1 MEISMASRFRDWF
14 RLLTCAAL
22 GAAAASAAM
31 AQTNEN
37 PPAPRSDYADG
48 LMTQPPPVTEP
59 DRWTRCNPAP
69 APCNHPRIALVL
81 SGGGALGIAHV
92 GVIRALEQA
101 GVQPDLIVGT
111 SMGAVVGGLYA
122 TGYSADQL
130 EQAVLGMDWQRIFSS
145 ASPRRSLSY
154 RRRREEEN
162 FPAELSFNIDRD
174 GLRLP
179 RAFINDQNLNLSLRN
194 MVLNPGRGSFDD
206 MPIPFRA
213 VATDIVT
220 GEPVSLEEGD
230 LAMAMRA
237 SMAVPGVL
245 PPAEIDGRLLV
256 DGGLSKNIPIDVAQ
270 AMGADIIIVVAMQ
283 GRLMTAGE
291 LRTGVDL
298 MAQSMTL
305 LVRSN
310 ETAQLALLGPQDI
323 LIQVDQGTLTT
334 GDFARGVELI
344 EAGTLAANAY
354 LGQLQALA
362 TNHTRLVSRPLPR
375 IDEVLIENTSRLDDT
390 VLLSHV
396 RQTPGEDLDVAG
408 LSDDLAGIYG
418 LGAFEWVTYELR
430 ENGENTA
437 LVIDAVAR
445 ADDVARIR
453 AGMTLENDFDGNDEY
468 RISLE
473 YRSPPIDR
481 FGSEVRVDAVFG
493 DRFGLTA
500 EVFKL
505 FDTAQHLFVA
515 PRVNVVMRNVPR
527 YREDGF
533 RTGSYRANFAE
544 IQLDAGWQFDFPAE
558 IRFGYQRGTGEARL
572 HDGFATPETIAV
584 DIGQFNLS
592 AGLDTLDSA
601 FFPTRGVRLS
611 SRWSVAR
618 EAIGASA
625 DFETLEAHA
634 MQVWS
639 RGPDTLIAQL
649 DAASSLSGTMPLES
663 LYRIGGLFSL
673 SGYKDEE
680 LIGETYA
687 LGRLVYRR
695 RLNGGDAQA
704 FGVPIYAGT
713 SLEAGNVWAD
723 PDLASTSDITLAG
736 SVFLAADTVMGPVYL
751 AYGRSDADRQSVYV
765 FVGRPF

>member
-1 MEISMASRFRDWF
+1 MVMSTGFRRGV
-14 RLLTCAAL
+14 RLFVGAGLL
-22 GAAAASAAM
+22 LVAAAAG
-31 AQTNEN
+31 AQTPN
-37 PPAPRSDYADG
+37 YADG
-48 LMTQPPPVTEP
+48 LMTQPPAVTEP

-81 SGGGALGIAHV
+81 SGGGALGIAHI
-92 GVIRALEQA
+92 GAIRTLERA

-130 EQAVLGMDWQRIFSS
+130 QAAVLGLDWQHIFSGDT
-145 ASPRRSLSY
+145 PRRSLSY

-162 FPAELSFNIDRD
+162 FPAELSFSIDRE

-179 RAFINDQNLNLSLRN
+179 RAFINDQNLNLALRN
-194 MVLNPGRGSFDD
+194 LVLNPGRGSFDD

-213 VATDIVT
+213 IATDIVT
-220 GEPVSLEEGD
+220 GEPVSLSEGD

-245 PPAEIDGRLLV
+245 PPGEIDGRLLV
-256 DGGLSKNIPIDVAQ
+256 DGGLSKNIPVDIAQ
-270 AMGADIIIVVAMQ
+270 AMGADIIIVIAMQ
-283 GRLMTAGE
+283 GRLMTAEE

-323 LIQVDQGTLTT
+323 LIQVDQGDLTT
-334 GDFARGVELI
+334 GDFSRGTELI
-344 EAGTLAANAY
+344 ALGMIAADAAFER
-354 LGQLQALA
+354 LQELA
-362 TNHTRLVSRPLPR
+362 TNHTHLVSPPLPE
-375 IDEVLIENTSRLDDT
+375 IGEIIVENTSRLSDS
-390 VLLSHV
+390 VLLAHIHQNV
-396 RQTPGEDLDVAG
+396 GEALDVEG
-408 LSDDLAGIYG
+408 LADDLAEIYG
-418 LGAFEWVTYELR
+418 LGAFERVAYELR
-430 ENGENTA
+430 QNGTNTA
-437 LVIDAVAR
+437 LVIDALAR
-445 ADDVARIR
+445 PDDVANIR
-453 AGMTLENDFDGNDEY
+453 AGLTLENDFDGNGAY
-468 RISLE
+468 LISLE

-481 FGSEVRVDAVFG
+481 FGSEVRIDAVFG
-493 DRFGLTA
+493 DRFGLSA
-500 EVFKL
+500 EMFKL
-505 FDTAQHLFVA
+505 FDTSQHVFVS
-515 PRVNVVMRNVPR
+515 PRANFVIRNVPR

-544 IQLDAGWQFDFPAE
+544 LQLDAGWQFDIPAE
-558 IRFGYQRGTGEARL
+558 IRIGYQRGSGEARL
-572 HDGFATPETIAV
+572 HEGFADPQTIAI

-618 EAIGASA
+618 QSLGASA
-625 DFETLEAHA
+625 DFQTLEAHA
-634 MQVWS
+634 MQAWS
-639 RGPDTLIAQL
+639 LGADTLIAEI
-649 DAASSLSGTMPLES
+649 DAASSLSGTVPIES
-663 LYRIGGLFSL
+663 LFRIGGLFSF
-673 SGYKDEE
+673 SGYKEEE
-680 LIGETYA
+680 LAGEAYA

-695 RLNGGDAQA
+695 RLNQVNAQA
-704 FGVPIYAGT
+704 FGVPLYAGL

-723 PDLASTSDITLAG
+723 PDLATTSDITLAG
-736 SVFLAADTVMGPVYL
+736 SVFLSADTVMGPVYL
-751 AYGRSDADRQSVYV
+751 AYGRSDTDRQSLYV

>member
-1 MEISMASRFRDWF
+1 MMTDLGRCLRWLGGAC
-14 RLLTCAAL
+14 LLLVTGAL
-22 GAAAASAAM
+22 H
-31 AQTNEN
+31 AQTT
-37 PPAPRSDYADG
+37 DYADG
-48 LMTQPPPVTEP
+48 LMTLPPPVTEP

-81 SGGGALGIAHV
+81 SGGGALGIAHI
-92 GVIRALEQA
+92 GAIRTLERA

-130 EQAVLGMDWQRIFSS
+130 EQAVLGMDWQQIFS
-145 ASPRRSLSY
+145 ADSPRRSLSY
-154 RRRREEEN
+154 RRRREEES
-162 FPAELSFNIDRD
+162 FPAELMFSVDRH

-179 RAFINDQNLNLSLRN
+179 RAFINDQNLNLALRN

-220 GEPVSLEEGD
+220 GEPVSLSDGD

-237 SMAVPGVL
+237 SMSVPGML
-245 PPAEIDGRLLV
+245 PPGEIDGRLLV

-310 ETAQLALLGPQDI
+310 ETAQLALLGPDDI
-323 LIQVDQGTLTT
+323 LIQVDQGALTT
-334 GDFARGVELI
+334 GDFSRGTELI
-344 EAGTLAANAY
+344 AAGTLAADAHFER
-354 LGQLQALA
+354 LQAM
-362 TNHTRLVSRPLPR
+362 TTHHTRLVSRPLPQ
-375 IDEVLIENTSRLDDT
+375 IDEVIIENTSRLSDS
-390 VLLSHV
+390 VLMRHV
-396 RQTPGEDLDVAG
+396 HQTPGETLNVPG

-430 ENGENTA
+430 ETGGNTA

-445 ADDVARIR
+445 PDDVAHLR
-453 AGMTLENDFDGNDEY
+453 AGMTLENDFDGNGEY
-468 RISLE
+468 LISLE

-505 FDTAQHLFVA
+505 FDTAQHVFVA
-515 PRVNVVMRNVPR
+515 PRANFVMRNVPR

-544 IQLDAGWQFDFPAE
+544 IQLDAGWQFDSPAE
-558 IRFGYQRGTGEARL
+558 IRFGYQRGSGEARL
-572 HDGFATPETIAV
+572 HEGFATPEIIDV

-601 FFPTRGVRLS
+601 FFPTQGVRLS

-618 EAIGASA
+618 RSIGASA
-625 DFETLEAHA
+625 DFQTLEAHA
-634 MQVWS
+634 MQAWS
-639 RGPDTLIAQL
+639 RGSDTLIAQL
-649 DAASSLSGTMPLES
+649 DAASSLSGTMPIES
-663 LYRIGGLFSL
+663 LFRIGGLFSL
-673 SGYKDEE
+673 SGYKEEE
-680 LIGETYA
+680 LAGESYA

-695 RLNGGDAQA
+695 RLNRDNSQA
-704 FGVPIYAGT
+704 FGVPLYAGA

-751 AYGRSDADRQSVYV
+751 AYGRSDADRQSLYI